1 MTWRQFVMDLE
12 ALPPDA
18 VEALFA
24 RHGAEAVT
32 FSDGGDDAVLE
43 PERGE
48 TPLWLETQVTGLFP
62 ADADFTAL
70 VADLGQAFG
79 LREPPRHRI
88 EELADREWEREWL
101 RDFRPM
107 RFGRRLWVCP
117 HGEAADDPDGV
128 VVALDP
134 GLAFGTGT
142 HPTTALCLRWLDDI
156 DLDGLTVLDF
166 GCGSGILG
174 IAALKLGASS
184 VVAIDHDP
192 QAVTAAR
199 ANAGHNEVGDR
210 IRVDSALP
218 DGTFD
223 VVLANI
229 LAQPLIDHAD
239 WLTARL
245 APGASLALSGILA
258 FQAESVRAAY
268 AASVR
273 FEPTASDDGWIRLSG
288 RKR

>member
-142 HPTTALCLRWLDDI
+142 HPTTAP
-156 DLDGLTVLDF
+156 
-166 GCGSGILG
+166 
-174 IAALKLGASS
+174 IA
-184 VVAIDHDP
+184 
-192 QAVTAAR
+192 TT
-199 ANAGHNEVGDR
+199 E
-210 IRVDSALP
+210 
-218 DGTFD
+218 
-223 VVLANI
+223 
-229 LAQPLIDHAD
+229 
-239 WLTARL
+239 L
-245 APGASLALSGILA
+245 APSFSAAIPRMPEPQPKSST
-258 FQAESVRAAY
+258 VRP
-268 AASVR
+268 SR
-273 FEPTASDDGWIRLSG
+273 SMSISPRW
-288 RKR
+288 